1 MRSGRSSLD
10 LKELDFNVMVLLTDQ
25 ISGIERDNS

>member
-10 LKELDFNVMVLLTDQ
+10 LKELDFNVMVLLPDQ
-25 ISGIERDNS
+25 ISRIERDNS